1 MSECWFRFVK
11 GAIPSA
17 AWDFSWLYDWG
28 NDWNFRR
35 LDLLYIFDLL
45 YLFDWV
51 FGQGDRNVCF
61 VKGRIQIEGQIVPLR
76 KGYGG
81 HLLLSFLD
89 LYFFFGPKYLDL
101 CYLGEEGVLVCGGG
115 EYCSYKHS
123 LSSWTGK
130 ETFFTVL
137 TMSLSGSSSKEA
149 LGKKENDTHLSHL
162 VSRLSSLN
170 WLCLEDGKS
179 LRLYSARRLGCPCR
193 VL

>member
-81 HLLLSFLD
+81 HLLSFLD
-89 LYFFFGPKYLDL
+89 LIFFLDPSTWT
-101 CYLGEEGVLVCGGG
+101 CVTLVKGGFWCVGG

-123 LSSWTGK
+123 LSSWTGR

-149 LGKKENDTHLSHL
+149 LDKKENDTHLSHL
-162 VSRLSSLN
+162 VNCLSSLN
-170 WLCLEDGKS
+170 WLCLEDWKCNA
-179 LRLYSARRLGCPCR
+179 LPAVVDFETLQCA
-193 VL
+193 